1 MTGPTERSAALKELG
16 RRLAARRVEA
26 GLDVERLAARAV
38 VAPHLIER
46 FERGEGGLAT
56 GALTRI
62 SSVLGVPVAGLIL
75 VSAPEEKAAA
85 EPSALLFSRGTTSL
99 SAKDGQKLD
108 EAIYRARAFLEVGRV
123 LAIEDLCG
131 YFTPSPAP
139 AKHAH
144 KEGYSCAHQV
154 RSLMPEYRGQP
165 LRNLAR
171 LIEDRFNILVVRHSF
186 ENPSVL
192 GAATRTGQA
201 RVILVNTELKHEAEV
216 RFTLAHELGHHL
228 KDLKE
233 DGTTVD
239 EKDRGTA
246 GFSLDTP
253 PAEKRARAFA
263 AMLLAPEEALNEHV
277 GPPRS
282 LGHELLPA
290 RQLVRKA
297 RHLFGMGFE
306 AMAWHL
312 FNLGYLQYQETVLAL
327 LKAPDQDEVA
337 GFETDMTLD
346 GLERR
351 AQAAL
356 YGDLISEARYREL
369 LGLPYDALLS

>member
-1 MTGPTERSAALKELG
+1 MTGPVDHVAALKELG
-16 RRLAARRVEA
+16 RRLAARRAEA
-26 GLDVERLAARAV
+26 RLDVERLAARAIV
-38 VAPHLIER
+38 PPHLIER

-62 SSVLGVPVAGLIL
+62 SSVLGIPVAGLIL
-75 VSAPEEKAAA
+75 VSAPEVKAAA
-85 EPSALLFSRGTTSL
+85 EPSALLFARGITSL
-99 SAKDGQKLD
+99 GAADAQKLD
-108 EAIYRARAFLEVGRV
+108 ESTHRARAFIEVGRM
-123 LAIEDLCG
+123 LAIEDLCE

-139 AKHAH
+139 AKDAH
-144 KEGYSCAHQV
+144 KEGYACAREV
-154 RSLMPEYRGQP
+154 RSLMPEYQGQP

-171 LIEDRFNILVVRHSF
+171 LIEDRFNILVVHHSF
-186 ENPSVL
+186 ENSSIL
-192 GAATRTGQA
+192 GATSRTGQA
-201 RVILVNTELKHEAEV
+201 RIILINAGVKHEAEV
-216 RFTLAHELGHHL
+216 RFTLAHELGHQL

-233 DGTTVD
+233 NGTAVD
-239 EKDRGTA
+239 ENGEESA
-246 GFSLDTP
+246 VFSLETP
-253 PAEKRARAFA
+253 PAEKRAKAFA
-263 AMLLAPEEALNEHV
+263 AMLLAPEDALKEYL

-282 LGHELLPA
+282 LGHEMIPA

-297 RHLFGMGFE
+297 RHHFGMGFE

-312 FNLGYLQYQETVLAL
+312 FNMGYLQYRETVVAL
-327 LKAPDQDEVA
+327 LKAPDQDEVV
-337 GFETDMTLD
+337 GFETGSQLD